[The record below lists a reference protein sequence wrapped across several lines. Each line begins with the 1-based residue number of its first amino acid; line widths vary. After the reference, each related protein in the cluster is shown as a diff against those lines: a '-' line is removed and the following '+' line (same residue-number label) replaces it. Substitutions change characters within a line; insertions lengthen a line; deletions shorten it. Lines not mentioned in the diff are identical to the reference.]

1 VLWSKKDK
9 IKNIPFFVLWGKE
22 DIAFWEKEL
31 EKWTTVLNDLE
42 IHKFDNIG
50 HFVQEE

>member
-1 VLWSKKDK
+1 M
-9 IKNIPFFVLWGKE
+9 FR
-22 DIAFWEKEL
+22 EKES

-50 HFVQEE
+50 TLYKKKDDLAGHVTGVIAVKCNRGSI

>member
-1 VLWSKKDK
+1 M
-9 IKNIPFFVLWGKE
+9 FR
-22 DIAFWEKEL
+22 EKES

-50 HFVQEE
+50 HFVQKELIESDYPIIDEFLKKKLA